1 MFNKKICFFMA
12 ALFAVPTFLFSA
24 CAQPPKSIDSAY
36 FNDNGELIIKYSD
49 NTTENLGIV
58 NGNEENSPVSCTH
71 NYGQWQ
77 TILAPTC
84 ESIGYD
90 TCTCNSCGDK
100 QYRFTEATGHLYG
113 NPIDLINNSEK
124 HIAYKV
130 CSKCEDTY
138 VEEYEVDSLDYENIY
153 YGVEDG
159 NGDINPF
166 QYMDIHVPEGLEE
179 EENVPVVV
187 TIHGG
192 NWSHYYD
199 EAGNPIKEW
208 NVNKSAYNYV
218 TDFIVNSQDDST
230 LSGCNF
236 VHVTINYRPLYCMV
250 ENPYGYAQYTYMN
263 GRSGYAQNY
272 TDMLEDIGLAIDYLT
287 NNADQYH
294 INPEKIALMGY
305 SAGGHLAL
313 LYAYSN
319 PKQIKCVVSEAGPTH
334 FVNFDNFVYPLDST
348 VAAMVGVE
356 FRGADYIYDPTN
368 VYNPNLDRDVA
379 DVEELKKASPLW
391 VANNFDFSQ
400 QIKPAEERI
409 SLPYTILAY
418 GGGDVDGNGYIDV
431 NTSDGAIPFIQCKEM
446 YTELTDKNSTCFE
459 LINVHHNSYGSN
471 KLIYPAS
478 ENELSK
484 SYYYGKDDGNGNKI
498 PGLQQ
503 LLIEHLS

>member
-1 MFNKKICFFMA
+1 
-12 ALFAVPTFLFSA
+12 
-24 CAQPPKSIDSAY
+24 
-36 FNDNGELIIKYSD
+36 
-49 NTTENLGIV
+49 
-58 NGNEENSPVSCTH
+58 
-71 NYGQWQ
+71 
-77 TILAPTC
+77 
-84 ESIGYD
+84 
-90 TCTCNSCGDK
+90 
-100 QYRFTEATGHLYG
+100 
-113 NPIDLINNSEK
+113 
-124 HIAYKV
+124 
-130 CSKCEDTY
+130 
-138 VEEYEVDSLDYENIY
+138 
-153 YGVEDG
+153 
-159 NGDINPF
+159 
-166 QYMDIHVPEGLEE
+166 
-179 EENVPVVV
+179 
-187 TIHGG
+187 
-192 NWSHYYD
+192 
-199 EAGNPIKEW
+199 
-208 NVNKSAYNYV
+208 
-218 TDFIVNSQDDST
+218 
-230 LSGCNF
+230 
-236 VHVTINYRPLYCMV
+236 
-250 ENPYGYAQYTYMN
+250 
-263 GRSGYAQNY
+263 
-272 TDMLEDIGLAIDYLT
+272 
-287 NNADQYH
+287 
-294 INPEKIALMGY
+294 
-305 SAGGHLAL
+305 
-313 LYAYSN
+313 
-319 PKQIKCVVSEAGPTH
+319 
-334 FVNFDNFVYPLDST
+334 VYPLDST